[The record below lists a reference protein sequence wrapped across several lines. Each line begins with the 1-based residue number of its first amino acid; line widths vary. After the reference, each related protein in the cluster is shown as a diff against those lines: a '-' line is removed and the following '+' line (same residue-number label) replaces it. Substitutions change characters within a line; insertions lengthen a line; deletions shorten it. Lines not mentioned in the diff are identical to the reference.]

1 MDASAT
7 RKSLISIVGPV
18 FNEAELIDE
27 FFRRTRTVMDSLPE
41 RDFELIFVD
50 DGSADG
56 SYELMTAIAAADP
69 RVSVVRLSRNFGH
82 QIAITAGVD
91 HARGDAVVIIDTDL
105 QDPPEVIK
113 SFLQKWDEGCEVVYG
128 VRERRAGET
137 RGKRL
142 TATAF
147 YRVLRAL
154 TKIDIPADVGDFRLM
169 SARAA
174 SHFRQLRERDRFVR
188 GLVSWIGFRQAAVPY
203 ARDPRY
209 AGDTKYPYRKM
220 IGFALDAI
228 TSFSSVPL
236 KFASWLGYMASL
248 LAFIYLLS
256 VFVQKALGYTVP
268 GFATIMVAILFLG
281 GVQLIA
287 LGIIGEYIGRIYNET
302 KVRPLYIVEEVHGAL
317 VTTRSSP
324 GDTTADAPAARGET
338 AP

>member
-1 MDASAT
+1 MDVPAT
-7 RKSLISIVGPV
+7 RKLLISIVGPV

-27 FFRRTRTVMDSLPE
+27 FYRRTRTVMDSLSA
-41 RDFELIFVD
+41 RHFELIFVD
-50 DGSADG
+50 DGSTDS
-56 SYELMTAIAAADP
+56 SYERMAAIAAADP

-128 VRERRAGET
+128 MRERRAGET
-137 RGKRL
+137 RAKKL

-147 YRVLRAL
+147 YRLLRAL
-154 TKIDIPADVGDFRLM
+154 TKVDIPADVGDFRLM

-174 SHFRQLRERDRFVR
+174 SHFRQLRETDRFVR

-203 ARDPRY
+203 ARDARY

-220 IGFALDAI
+220 IRFALDAI

-248 LAFIYLLS
+248 LAFLYLSS

-268 GFATIMVAILFLG
+268 GFATIMVAMLFLG
-281 GVQLIA
+281 GVQLIS
-287 LGIIGEYIGRIYNET
+287 LGIIGEYIGRIYTEI
-302 KVRPLYIVEEVHGAL
+302 KARPLYIVESVHGAL
-317 VTTRSSP
+317 TTTGTSP
-324 GDTTADAPAARGET
+324 DETTVDPPGARGQT
-338 AP
+338 PT